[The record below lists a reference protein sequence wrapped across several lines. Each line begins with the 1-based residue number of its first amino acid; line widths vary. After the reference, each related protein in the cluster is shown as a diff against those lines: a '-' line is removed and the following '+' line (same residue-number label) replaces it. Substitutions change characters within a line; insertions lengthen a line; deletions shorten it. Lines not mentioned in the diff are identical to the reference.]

1 MIIALYKLTFT
12 IPLPYHTIDTI
23 LFTDSRDYLTDIILY
38 KLYFRFIR
46 RISTFPSVRLKMF
59 LEDRLTF
66 LEAMRKNERFF
77 SDIGEHIHV
86 YSQNWSSWNFVK
98 KANYSYTVH
107 DWLRLI
113 ELSCVQES
121 DIPAIAYL

>member
-1 MIIALYKLTFT
+1 
-12 IPLPYHTIDTI
+12 
-23 LFTDSRDYLTDIILY
+23 
-38 KLYFRFIR
+38 
-46 RISTFPSVRLKMF
+46 MF

-77 SDIGEHIHV
+77 LISESIYMYTAKTGPVGI
-86 YSQNWSSWNFVK
+86 WNFVK